1 MSKYRNA
8 YFILFSLKLGQN
20 SANPNTKLLVWLDY
34 LNQGSVESGEHPKVY
49 HRGRQ
54 ALAHQACPPLRARRR
69 GQGRRQQARRY
80 VRADPRPS
88 RVQDP
93 QAHGRVQEPASW
105 VQERAQ
111 VSVEDGRGLP
121 HDRRALVQVCI
132 TLARLRGRSSV
143 LRCRIAHCH
152 ARSCISLASAESSPR
167 ATGVGVSKVTISG
180 WRRLL
185 MTGGADE
192 WLWNKLRARPRL
204 QERRHDQSGGNE
216 WLRPVKVN

>member
-121 HDRRALVQVCI
+121 HDPMSGFGTGVHHVSAPPRSVVRAAVSYRSLPCSLVH
-132 TLARLRGRSSV
+132 LARF
-143 LRCRIAHCH
+143 C
-152 ARSCISLASAESSPR
+152 
-167 ATGVGVSKVTISG
+167 
-180 WRRLL
+180 
-185 MTGGADE
+185 
-192 WLWNKLRARPRL
+192 
-204 QERRHDQSGGNE
+204 
-216 WLRPVKVN
+216 